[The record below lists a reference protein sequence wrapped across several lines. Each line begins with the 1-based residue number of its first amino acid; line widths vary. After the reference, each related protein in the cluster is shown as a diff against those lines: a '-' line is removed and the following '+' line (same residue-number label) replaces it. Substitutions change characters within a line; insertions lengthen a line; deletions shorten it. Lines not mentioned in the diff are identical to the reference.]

1 MVKIGIIGLGYWGP
15 NILRNF
21 SSIDGVKVVAVC
33 DKNPDVY
40 NRILSMMNGVRIE
53 TSPESLVKSID
64 IDAVAIVTPVSTH
77 YELSKMA
84 LENGKH
90 VFVEKPLTLN
100 SSQAEE
106 LIELADTKKLKLMVD
121 HTFIF
126 TGAVQKIKQLIE
138 CGEVGSIYYY
148 DSIRVNLG
156 LIQHDVNVIWDLAP
170 HDFSIMSYIIK
181 DQPVAIS
188 AWGSSHVNR
197 REDIAY
203 ITVHY
208 ATNIIAHISVNW
220 LSPVKVRT
228 TLIGGERKMLVWN
241 DLNADEKIKI
251 YDKGVEIK
259 NTQGIYDLLINYRT
273 GDMWAPKVDQVEAL
287 KYECMHFIDS
297 IENDKQPVNS
307 GENGLSVVKML
318 EACDQSIK
326 HEGRPVE
333 LKRLGPN
340 VQITSVEIGEAL

>member
-1 MVKIGIIGLGYWGP
+1 
-15 NILRNF
+15 
-21 SSIDGVKVVAVC
+21 
-33 DKNPDVY
+33 
-40 NRILSMMNGVRIE
+40 
-53 TSPESLVKSID
+53 
-64 IDAVAIVTPVSTH
+64 
-77 YELSKMA
+77 
-84 LENGKH
+84 
-90 VFVEKPLTLN
+90 
-100 SSQAEE
+100 
-106 LIELADTKKLKLMVD
+106 
-121 HTFIF
+121 
-126 TGAVQKIKQLIE
+126 
-138 CGEVGSIYYY
+138 
-148 DSIRVNLG
+148 
-156 LIQHDVNVIWDLAP
+156 
-170 HDFSIMSYIIK
+170 MSYIIK
-181 DQPVAIS
+181 DPPVAIS

-297 IENDKQPVNS
+297 IENDKQLVNS
-307 GENGLSVVKML
+307 GENGLAVVRML

-326 HEGRPVE
+326 QDGRPVE
-333 LKRLGPN
+333 LKRLDSKIQ
-340 VQITSVEIGEAL
+340 VSSVEIGDVL